1 MDVVNHNIT
10 EKERRVMR
18 RRISIVLAVLLLVLP
33 LLTSSVF
40 GAPGDFSPTPATQT
54 AYSKSFLTACE
65 GQQWFINELE
75 RLLNMEQKTL
85 NTVTSPT
92 DFANIKS
99 LGFADKNINGKIPKA
114 LGELTE
120 LQYLFMSGNKLS
132 GVIPAELFTL
142 SKLQNIDLSDN
153 NYTGGIPEAFGDMP
167 SLTSLTLKNNGF
179 TGNIPAKILAND
191 NITVLNLLN
200 NKLSGG
206 VPADISGMTSL
217 QYLNISKNALGGEL
231 PDLTGLTSLKAL
243 SLWGCGL
250 TGEIDSSIYSLTSLQ
265 ILDLAENSFTGE
277 LSSSLSGL
285 TNLQFLSLASNK
297 LTGTLTDV
305 FPASIKEL
313 HLENNRLRGHV
324 PATLKTKADN
334 GTAIY
339 LMDNYLTGSVLLS
352 MLNNDRNFTDGATNE
367 QYKLTS
373 TQATVQVYEDKEIN
387 LYPLLRNQ
395 AIKSGSPAKPVL
407 APDEYTLTYNSS
419 VVTVTVTA
427 SGIQIKALTE
437 ITKAD
442 NEIITI
448 TIKDNTGSD
457 YSTVKI
463 QLTTEAVIVSGGGGG
478 GGGGGETASTHEP
491 YINGYPDGSF
501 KADNNVSRE
510 EVSKMLMVALKLGES
525 SANSPSYTDVE
536 VSRWS
541 FGYIEKATELGYLNG
556 YGNGIFN
563 PADSMTRAE
572 LATVLV
578 RIAEKQG
585 NSQSNP
591 SRSFSDVTGTE
602 WYGEYIAKA
611 VRFGLITGY
620 EDGTFRPNNT
630 VSRAEAVTMINR
642 MLGRNP
648 NTAPDLAT
656 KANPF
661 NDLSRSHWAYL
672 QVLEAS
678 LTHEH

>member
-1 MDVVNHNIT
+1 MKRKIGVF
-10 EKERRVMR
+10 
-18 RRISIVLAVLLLVLP
+18 LAVLLLVIP
-33 LLTSSVF
+33 LLTNAIFTV
-40 GAPGDFSPTPATQT
+40 AGDFTPTPATQT

-85 NTVTSPT
+85 NTVTSPA

-99 LGFADKNINGKIPKA
+99 LGFADKNITGKIPKA
-114 LGELTE
+114 IGELTE
-120 LQYLFMSGNKLS
+120 LQYLFMNGNKLS
-132 GVIPAELFTL
+132 GVVPAELFTL
-142 SKLQNIDLSDN
+142 TKLQNVDLSDN
-153 NYTGGIPEAFGDMP
+153 NYTGGIPEEFGDMAA
-167 SLTSLTLKNNGF
+167 LTSLTLKNNGF
-179 TGNIPAKILAND
+179 TGNIPAKILANSK
-191 NITVLNLLN
+191 ITVLNLLN

-206 VPADISGMTSL
+206 VPSDINGMTSL
-217 QYLNISKNALGGEL
+217 QYLNISNNALGGEL
-231 PDLTGLTSLKAL
+231 PDMTGLSSIKAL
-243 SLWGCGL
+243 SLWNCGL

-265 ILDLAENSFTGE
+265 ILDLAENNFTGE

-297 LTGTLTDV
+297 LTGTLADV
-305 FPASIKEL
+305 FPASLKEI

-324 PATLKTKADN
+324 PATLKTKADS
-334 GTAIY
+334 GTVIY

-367 QYKLTS
+367 QYKLTAS
-373 TQATVQVYEDKEIN
+373 QAVVQVYEDKEIN

-395 AIKSGSPAKPVL
+395 ATKSGSPAKPIL
-407 APDEYTLTYNSS
+407 APDEYTLSYNSS

-437 ITKAD
+437 IKKAD

-448 TIKDNTGSD
+448 TIKDNNGSD

-478 GGGGGETASTHEP
+478 GGGETASTHDP

-525 SANSPSYTDVE
+525 TTNSPSYTDVE
-536 VSRWS
+536 VNRWS

-602 WYGEYIAKA
+602 WYGDYIAKA

-642 MLGRNP
+642 MLGRDP